1 MSGWENLFNTAAV
14 DYNNGNFRESYNN
27 YLKVANALLYKFNH
41 EVAFSSKEAVKSKP
55 PNSARLFQH
64 LRTCVQRLE
73 DILQNKAN
81 GVSPAPQHS
90 AISDNAALIL
100 SNSHSV
106 HLPLVPF
113 SPLTRKSIHHAHLF
127 AISSQRLSVAE
138 QKLENNKEK
147 EAILRKLREEFL
159 QQQSKLDQV
168 NSQIQSI
175 AEVTLLHWDV
185 EAIAKQLTIIDYSL
199 FYKVDFKKDFSAKD
213 KKNSKVQA
221 CMDFHRYLTNSFA
234 HQFIY
239 ADMARTAANSSRGVQ
254 HPRESIITHAIR
266 VAYCLLNVH
275 RNFNSFAALVKAL
288 TSPEVRRIRRLW
300 SNIPARLN
308 QLLKEL
314 SSYVKKDNDY
324 GAYREILAQKMESF
338 REVGQGMIVIPWM
351 QPHYEEIRSIN
362 QSYTSG
368 KSGDSSEIILSAPG
382 ARKLTSISAL
392 LEKCKTNT
400 VAHDDEEWEIR
411 KPVTSSQ
418 RHRDTI
424 TVDGI
429 TITLPMDLSCLG
441 CGDLGLH
448 HWLVSRVYLTKRQLI
463 DESIEIEPL
472 GENEQLPCEENDY
485 EEEEEE
491 DDDDRASVGQLDIG
505 SDDGD
510 NLEIGSSSKHVFA
523 SSSTPSL
530 NKVSQD
536 NSGEQSNEALESS
549 NKPSSSKEM
558 IYASK
563 NEQTTG
569 NSTSTSVAH
578 EIPKTVENGKPS
590 LEETPYNLEPVKN
603 DSVTGLSNGNIEE
616 SATSFGFKSDA
627 IPIPQVP
634 KETQPIV
641 SPKNLNPNA
650 PVFIPK
656 SLNSSLLGDKI
667 NVSLKQLEEKNK
679 NYNPGNESLTTKDE
693 NDDDVFIYYN
703 KSDDDNENKLDDE
716 FIYPEPHSPDG
727 VKDSKENEDD
737 VFMYPFDPSP
747 NESTEND
754 RFVYPENSPIDNK
767 KDNVAKNGI
776 GSVITTKVEST
787 ENGGVPE
794 VTIKFHHGN
803 GTAASKDN

>member
-1 MSGWENLFNTAAV
+1 MSSWENLINTAAA

-27 YLKVANALLYKFNH
+27 YLKVANALLYKFNQ
-41 EVAFSSKEAVKSKP
+41 EVAFSKAVKSKP
-55 PNSARLFQH
+55 PNSARLFQN

-73 DILQNKAN
+73 DILQNKAIN

-113 SPLTRKSIHHAHLF
+113 SPLTRQSIHHAHLF
-127 AISSQRLSVAE
+127 AIASQRLSVAE
-138 QKLENNKEK
+138 QKLENKDKEK
-147 EAILRKLREEFL
+147 ETILRKLRENFR

-175 AEVTLLHWDV
+175 AEVTLLHWDA
-185 EAIAKQLTIIDYSL
+185 EAIAQQLTIIDYSL
-199 FYKVDFKKDFSAKD
+199 FNNVEFKKDFSAKD
-213 KKNSKVQA
+213 KKNSKLQA

-254 HPRESIITHAIR
+254 HPRESIIPHAIR
-266 VAYCLLNVH
+266 VAYYLLNVH

-300 SNIPARLN
+300 SNIPARFN

-324 GAYREILAQKMESF
+324 RAYREILAQKMESF
-338 REVGQGMIVIPWM
+338 RGVGEGTIVIPWM

-392 LEKCKTNT
+392 LKQCKTNT
-400 VAHDDEEWEIR
+400 VAHDDEEWNEIR

-429 TITLPMDLSCLG
+429 TITLPTDLSRLG
-441 CGDLGLH
+441 CGDLG
-448 HWLVSRVYLTKRQLI
+448 
-463 DESIEIEPL
+463 
-472 GENEQLPCEENDY
+472 
-485 EEEEEE
+485 
-491 DDDDRASVGQLDIG
+491 VGQL

-530 NKVSQD
+530 TKVSQD

-578 EIPKTVENGKPS
+578 EIPKTVENGKPVGKS

-603 DSVTGLSNGNIEE
+603 DSATGLSNGKIEE

-679 NYNPGNESLTTKDE
+679 NHNPGTETLTTKDE
-693 NDDDVFIYYN
+693 NDDDVFIYCQDN
-703 KSDDDNENKLDDE
+703 KLDDDNENE
-716 FIYPEPHSPDG
+716 FFYPEPHSPDG

-776 GSVITTKVEST
+776 GSVITTKVE
-787 ENGGVPE
+787 NGGVPE

-803 GTAASKDN
+803 GTAVSKDN

>member
-1 MSGWENLFNTAAV
+1 MSSWENLINTAAA

-27 YLKVANALLYKFNH
+27 YLKVANALLYKFNQ

-55 PNSARLFQH
+55 PNSARLFQN

-73 DILQNKAN
+73 DILQNKAIN

-113 SPLTRKSIHHAHLF
+113 SPLTRQSIHHAHLF
-127 AISSQRLSVAE
+127 AIASQRLSVAE
-138 QKLENNKEK
+138 QKLENKDKEK
-147 EAILRKLREEFL
+147 ETILRKLRENFR

-175 AEVTLLHWDV
+175 AEVTLLHWDA
-185 EAIAKQLTIIDYSL
+185 EAIAQQLTIIDYSL
-199 FYKVDFKKDFSAKD
+199 FNNVEFKKDFSAKD
-213 KKNSKVQA
+213 KKNSKLQA
-221 CMDFHRYLTNSFA
+221 CMDFHRYLTNSFV

-254 HPRESIITHAIR
+254 HPRESIIPHAIR
-266 VAYCLLNVH
+266 VALYLLHVH

-300 SNIPARLN
+300 SNIPSRFSH
-308 QLLKEL
+308 LLSKEL
-314 SSYVKKDNDY
+314 SPYVKKDNDY
-324 GAYREILAQKMESF
+324 KAYREILAQKMESF
-338 REVGQGMIVIPWM
+338 RGVGEGTIVIPWM
-351 QPHYEEIRSIN
+351 QPHYEEIRSIT

-392 LEKCKTNT
+392 LKQCKTNT
-400 VAHDDEEWEIR
+400 VAHDDEEWNEIR

-424 TVDGI
+424 TVDGV
-429 TITLPMDLSCLG
+429 TITLPTDLSRLG

-491 DDDDRASVGQLDIG
+491 DDDVSVGQL

-530 NKVSQD
+530 TKVSQD

-578 EIPKTVENGKPS
+578 EIPKTVENGKPVGKS

-603 DSVTGLSNGNIEE
+603 DSATGLSNGKIEE

-679 NYNPGNESLTTKDE
+679 NHNPGTETLTTKDE
-693 NDDDVFIYYN
+693 NDDDVFIYCQDN
-703 KSDDDNENKLDDE
+703 KLDDDNENE
-716 FIYPEPHSPDG
+716 FFYPEPHSPDG

-776 GSVITTKVEST
+776 GSVITTKVE
-787 ENGGVPE
+787 NGGVPE

-803 GTAASKDN
+803 GTAVSKDN